1 MGQSVRKSVSKRS
14 NAGAVGGMPRPES
27 LARRFRRRFPGVKI
41 VERSEHAI
49 RVPKTPEN
57 LKKLGQ
63 LGWPGSF

>member
-1 MGQSVRKSVSKRS
+1 MSQSMRKSVSKRS
-14 NAGAVGGMPRPES
+14 NGGAVGGMPRPES
-27 LARRFRRRFPGVKI
+27 LARRFRRQFPGVKT

-49 RVPKTPEN
+49 SIPKTPVN